1 MDALSAVD
9 PPSSPSGSA
18 PQATAAQAA
27 KHPAAAPLMF
37 TAAAAVTPH
46 AAAPSAADDGAADT
60 VQAARGGGGSDGAA
74 PAPALLPAA
83 AATAAAAD
91 AVERAL
97 AIAKLKERSA
107 ELGACFDA
115 LQATMPAYLR
125 ALDEFNSMSAT
136 KDYEEARKQLEAA
149 SELVVKAKSTC
160 DGHFF

>member
-27 KHPAAAPLMF
+27 KHPAAAPLMS

-60 VQAARGGGGSDGAA
+60 AQAAGGGSGDGAA

-125 ALDEFNSMSAT
+125 ALDEFNSMFAT

-149 SELVVKAKSTC
+149 SELVVKAKSEC